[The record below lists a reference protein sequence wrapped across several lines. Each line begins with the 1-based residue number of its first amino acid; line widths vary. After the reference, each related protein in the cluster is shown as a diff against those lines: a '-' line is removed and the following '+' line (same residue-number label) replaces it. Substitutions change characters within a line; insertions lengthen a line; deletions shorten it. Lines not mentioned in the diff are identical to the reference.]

1 MKEVNS
7 NGVAL
12 CMPFLL
18 EREEKELSRCYKI
31 TKEPLGFI
39 FFEKI
44 EGVFDEDNGQLKIF

>member
-18 EREEKELSRCYKI
+18 EREEKELSRYYKI

>member
-1 MKEVNS
+1 MKEINS

-18 EREEKELSRCYKI
+18 TSEEKELSQCYKI

-44 EGVFDEDNGQLKIF
+44 DGVFDDDNGQLKLC